1 MLNGGEMTGKQ
12 ISELKVTLFNV
23 LLIVRDAEDEDRSSD
38 ELQAIK
44 TLIDAFIIKHLRP
57 SIHHG

>member
-1 MLNGGEMTGKQ
+1 MIEMTGEQ

-23 LLIVRDAEDEDRSSD
+23 LRIVGDAEDEDRSSD

-44 TLIDAFIIKHLRP
+44 TLIAAFIIKSLRQ
-57 SIHHG
+57 SIHRD